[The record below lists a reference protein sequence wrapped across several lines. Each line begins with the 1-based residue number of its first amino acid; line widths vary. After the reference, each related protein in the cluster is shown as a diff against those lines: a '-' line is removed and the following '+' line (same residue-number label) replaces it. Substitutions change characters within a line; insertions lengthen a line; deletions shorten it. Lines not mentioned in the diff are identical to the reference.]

1 MNQYLPNMCYKNIFD
16 IDYEKLV
23 QQNIKLLLFDLDNT
37 IIPDN
42 VKDINDDIKQLFKK
56 IKKLNIKPMIFSNSI
71 KPNKVKRICNELDI
85 DYVYLAMKPLP
96 FKFRKVIKNNNL
108 NKEEVA
114 IVGDQLLTDIKGGN
128 RVGITTILVK
138 PISEY
143 DAIFTCFNRFREKR
157 IMKKINR
164 SFYEEM

>member
-1 MNQYLPNMCYKNIFD
+1 
-16 IDYEKLV
+16 
-23 QQNIKLLLFDLDNT
+23 
-37 IIPDN
+37 
-42 VKDINDDIKQLFKK
+42 
-56 IKKLNIKPMIFSNSI
+56 MIFSNSI
-71 KPNKVKRICNELDI
+71 KPNKVKRICSDLDI

-128 RVGITTILVK
+128 RVGITTILIK

-143 DAIFTCFNRFREKR
+143 DAIFTRFNRLREKR